1 MDCEST
7 SKLAPAPAVSGFLW
21 GTRARLPALHVL
33 RSGSLARVCGV
44 RICNGGGGGTGA
56 GLAGSAGWSEWV
68 GLGVKVKV
76 KVKVKVNGAVNVGVR
91 RWVLVCV

>member
-7 SKLAPAPAVSGFLW
+7 PELASAPAVSGFWW

-33 RSGSLARVCGV
+33 RSGSLARVLGV
-44 RICNGGGGGTGA
+44 RFCNGGGGVTA
-56 GLAGSAGWSEWV
+56 AALAGDAGWSERV

-76 KVKVKVNGAVNVGVR
+76 KFKVNGNVNDGVR
-91 RWVLVCV
+91 RWVLGELG